1 MKGGVMMGLL
11 PVFILA
17 LAISLDGFAAG
28 ITYGLKGIRIDLLS
42 IIIIS
47 IASGVMVLFSM
58 VCGTWLT
65 LLFPGLW
72 ATKIGGLLLVLIGCW
87 LLYQS
92 TREVESTEEVVSNWP
107 REIFTFEINSLGLII
122 NILQE
127 PVRADLDYSGT
138 ISKKEAVILGTALA
152 LDAFGAGLGA
162 AMAGYNIL
170 VTAVFVISFKFVLLK
185 AGVYLGTHATA
196 NYSNTKLKITPGF
209 ILIILGLLKLL

>member
-1 MKGGVMMGLL
+1 MELL

-28 ITYGLKGIRIDLLS
+28 ITYGLKGIRINLLS

-65 LLFPGLW
+65 LLFSGVW
-72 ATKIGGLLLVLIGCW
+72 ATRIGGLLLVLIGCW

-92 TREVESTEEVVSNWP
+92 TREVDSAEEVRDWP

-152 LDAFGAGLGA
+152 VDAFGAGLGA

-170 VTAVFVISFKFVLLK
+170 ATAVLVVSFKFVLLK

-196 NYSNTKLKITPGF
+196 NYSDTKLKITPGF